1 MSTPYGQYIH
11 NAKFRVPSF
20 QDRVKTAIIRL
31 FLKILFL
38 KTNIIDSVSIF
49 RSSRAEVF
57 CKKGVV
63 RNSAKLTGKQLRQ
76 SLFFNKVAGLR
87 PATSLKKTLTQV
99 FSCEFCK
106 IYKNTIFKEHIR
118 WLLLNTLTYLAF
130 FLQKTL
136 ENPT

>member
-20 QDRVKTAIIRL
+20 QDRAKTAIIRL

-38 KTNIIDSVSIF
+38 QTNIIDSVSIF

-87 PATSLKKTLTQV
+87 PATSLKKRLGFFPMNFEKFLRTSFLT
-99 FSCEFCK
+99 
-106 IYKNTIFKEHIR
+106 EHLR
-118 WLLLNTLTYLAF
+118 
-130 FLQKTL
+130 
-136 ENPT
+136 